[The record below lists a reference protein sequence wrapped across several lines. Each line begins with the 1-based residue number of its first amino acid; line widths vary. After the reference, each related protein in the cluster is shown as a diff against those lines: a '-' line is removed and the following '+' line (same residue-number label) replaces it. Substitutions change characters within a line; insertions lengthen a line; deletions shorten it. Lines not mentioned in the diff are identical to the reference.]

1 MHVDALQ
8 TRLRAQPFRPFVLV
22 TADGA
27 RFRVDHPE
35 WVATAGG
42 RTAVVVEPNER
53 THILDVALIV
63 RAEVDPPISAER
75 TGGEFDAD
83 RPSP

>member
-1 MHVDALQ
+1 MHVDALKA
-8 TRLRAQPFRPFVLV
+8 RLRAQPFRPFVLV
-22 TADGA
+22 TANGA

-63 RAEVDPPISAER
+63 RADVDPPATVERPGDEPDAER
-75 TGGEFDAD
+75 
-83 RPSP
+83 PSA